1 MKSKSLGIILLIW
14 SIIFIGT
21 GIYLNK
27 DNKPI
32 VKNKYSVTVYN
43 KKEVVFRTTELK
55 LKDIETELNT
65 PISLNISDYISNYNE
80 LDKTILD
87 KLKLDT
93 SEIKVNEAGT
103 YRFTISWSKKRY
115 SGIYKVNNLR
125 TPELTLKNL
134 KYSTKT
140 ILSTTAKDYINEK
153 IADEIAAELK
163 LDLTKVDTNQT
174 GSYQYTIT
182 YHDKM
187 YTGNIEIFD
196 NDVTL
201 IPSKDI
207 KIETNS
213 NNKSKQ

>member
-65 PISLNISDYISNYNE
+65 PISLNISDYISNYKE

-93 SEIKVNEAGT
+93 SE
-103 YRFTISWSKKRY
+103 
-115 SGIYKVNNLR
+115 
-125 TPELTLKNL
+125 
-134 KYSTKT
+134 
-140 ILSTTAKDYINEK
+140 
-153 IADEIAAELK
+153 
-163 LDLTKVDTNQT
+163 
-174 GSYQYTIT
+174 
-182 YHDKM
+182 
-187 YTGNIEIFD
+187 
-196 NDVTL
+196 
-201 IPSKDI
+201 
-207 KIETNS
+207 S
-213 NNKSKQ
+213 NVK